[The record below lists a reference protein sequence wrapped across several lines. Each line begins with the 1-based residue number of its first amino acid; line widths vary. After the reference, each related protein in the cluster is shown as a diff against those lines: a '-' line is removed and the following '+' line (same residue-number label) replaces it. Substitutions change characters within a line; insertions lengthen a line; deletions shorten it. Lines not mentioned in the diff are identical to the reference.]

1 MHRSFNNSER
11 TNMVNWQMKKISR
24 TLISVTTIFVA
35 LATLTTNAASQ
46 SKAEPKDSVDI
57 SEKGSE
63 EAEFHGRV
71 IKLDRIKIARGLGSL
86 RIDINLPRGYHFIDK
101 APSRLAWR
109 TDNGKV
115 ITFVDSTSD
124 GSQKKVEFPF
134 RLPIEAFKGKT
145 ELILDAFVILCS
157 NDNGICLF
165 DEIRIHL
172 PIKITKDGSHKL
184 SIEIDAEAPEL
195 GR

>member
-1 MHRSFNNSER
+1 
-11 TNMVNWQMKKISR
+11 MVNWQMKQVSR

-46 SKAEPKDSVDI
+46 SKAEPKDSVATSEPA
-57 SEKGSE
+57 SEKE
-63 EAEFHGRV
+63 EYNGRV
-71 IKLDRIKIARGLGSL
+71 IKLDRMKIARGLGSL
-86 RIDINLPRGYHFIDK
+86 LIDINLPRGYHFTDK
-101 APSRLAWR
+101 APSRITWR

-124 GSQKKVEFPF
+124 GSLKKVQFPF
-134 RLPIEAFKGKT
+134 RLPIEAYKGKT
-145 ELILDAFVILCS
+145 ELILDASVIFCT
-157 NDNGICLF
+157 NDSGICLL
-165 DEIRIHL
+165 DDIRIHL